1 MIKLWISSYSLIVK
15 IMQPFTNAPMGDNNL
30 PLRYLNEHFIL
41 TRPLCEFN
49 IFLNNDGYKM
59 ECEGTL
65 VVTT

>member
-1 MIKLWISSYSLIVK
+1 
-15 IMQPFTNAPMGDNNL
+15 MQPFTNAPMGDNNL